1 MVNTLTKRN
10 NGKTKKSVMKQH
22 HGLPG
27 LFITLEGGEGAG
39 KSSQMDL
46 LRQSLEKRG
55 RSVVTT
61 REPGGSPGAEAV
73 RHVLLSG
80 AAEPFGPEMEAIL
93 FSAARSDHVST
104 VIRPALEE
112 GKIVISDRFF
122 DSTRVYQ
129 GVSGAVDSEFVRR
142 LERIACGD
150 TWPDLT
156 IIIDLDPVEGLKRA
170 HARRNKGEVP
180 DRFEKESLKLQQ
192 MRRDAYLAIAKDE
205 PERCFVIDGSGTK
218 DEVFE
223 RIWQVV
229 ESRLEDKAETLP
241 ETRFPA
247 IKAEKSK
254 AGKQRLLSHKKLTA
268 RKSVSAT
275 DQSS

>member
-1 MVNTLTKRN
+1 MSKLSVTKQR
-10 NGKTKKSVMKQH
+10 

-39 KSSQMDL
+39 KSSQMTL
-46 LRQSLEKRG
+46 LKERLEKQG
-55 RSVVTT
+55 KSVLTT

-104 VIRPALEE
+104 VIRPALEQ
-112 GKIVISDRFF
+112 GSIVICDRFF

-129 GVSGAVDSEFVRR
+129 GVSGAVDGGFVRR

-156 IIIDLDPVEGLKRA
+156 IIIDLDPEEGLKRA
-170 HARRNKGEVP
+170 HARRNEGEVP

-192 MRRDAYLAIAKDE
+192 MRRDAYLAIAREE
-205 PERCFVIDGSGTK
+205 PERCQVIDGSGTIE
-218 DEVFE
+218 EVFE
-223 RIWQVV
+223 RLWQFV
-229 ESRLEDKAETLP
+229 ELRLDGMDETSPVTGPASRKTVQS
-241 ETRFPA
+241 RPA
-247 IKAEKSK
+247 AT
-254 AGKQRLLSHKKLTA
+254 RLLSHKKLTS
-268 RKSVSAT
+268 RKSEAAT
-275 DQSS
+275 DQPS